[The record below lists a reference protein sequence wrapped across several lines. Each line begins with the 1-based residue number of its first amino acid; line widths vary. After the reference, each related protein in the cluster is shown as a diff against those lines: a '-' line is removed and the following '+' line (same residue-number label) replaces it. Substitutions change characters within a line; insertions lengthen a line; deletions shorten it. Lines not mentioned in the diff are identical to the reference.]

1 VSTIVGGRPP
11 RTRTRRGGPR
21 WVELVRLR
29 RRPEVRRLLQR
40 LRASGIETR
49 TTSGSVL
56 GPQRQT
62 LPATVVL
69 VPRVE
74 IEDARFVLVQISFE
88 GPSTAEIAALA
99 GRVRRRLAATLAG
112 SLLLVTVL
120 VQTLPPPQS
129 RPALRCGT
137 QVTWARLACSSIGS
151 K

>member
-1 VSTIVGGRPP
+1 VSTIVGGLPP
-11 RTRTRRGGPR
+11 HTRTRRGGPR
-21 WVELVRLR
+21 WAELVRLR
-29 RRPEVRRLLQR
+29 RRPEIRRLLQR

-49 TTSGSVL
+49 ITSGSIL
-56 GPQRQT
+56 GRQRQT

-74 IEDARFVLVQISFE
+74 IEDARFVLLQISFE

-99 GRVRRRLAATLAG
+99 ARVRRRVAAALAG
-112 SLLLVTVL
+112 GLLLVTVL
-120 VQTLPPPQS
+120 FQTLPPPQPRS
-129 RPALRCGT
+129 ALRCGT